1 MYTYTAGTSESVCVT
16 PLHPSVLSGG
26 PSTDSVA
33 ACTLQDA
40 SSSAR
45 EEDLRRQA
53 AAHAVPAPV
62 EYQTN
67 SNYTE
72 SESTQSTLDAQ
83 AVADLHDITHPGHHT
98 LSGPANKGNRDTQLL
113 SPAASLPKIERQS
126 APYVCAREPR
136 PNARTRMCSYIKT
149 LLPCLGTHSQVR
161 II

>member
-1 MYTYTAGTSESVCVT
+1 MYTYMAGTSESVCVT

-26 PSTDSVA
+26 PSTDTVA
-33 ACTLQDA
+33 SCTLQDA

-45 EEDLRRQA
+45 EEDLQRQA
-53 AAHAVPAPV
+53 AAHAVPAPAD
-62 EYQTN
+62 YQRN

-83 AVADLHDITHPGHHT
+83 AVADLHEITHPGHHT
-98 LSGPANKGNRDTQLL
+98 LSGPANNNDTQLL

-136 PNARTRMCSYIKT
+136 PNVGTRMCSYIKT
-149 LLPCLGTHSQVR
+149 FLPCLGTHSQVC